1 MKLRLKEKH
10 EAEAIPSLMKLF
22 SYKNKFQV
30 PKLEKVVVNMGVGE
44 AVANPRDLDT
54 SVEEL
59 TQITGQR
66 PLVTLSKKS
75 ISAFKIR
82 EGLKLGCKVT
92 LRGARMYVFLDK
104 FFNVVLPRIRD
115 FRGTNP
121 KSFDGRGNYSIGLK
135 EQLIFPEIDYD
146 KVKRVQG
153 MDVTIVTTAKT
164 DKEALELLKLLGLP
178 FREN

>member
-1 MKLRLKEKH
+1 MKLRLKEKLEN
-10 EAEAIPSLMKLF
+10 EAQPELMKTF
-22 SYKNKFQV
+22 KYKNKLQA
-30 PKLEKVVVNMGVGE
+30 PKLEKVIINMGVGE
-44 AVANPRDLDT
+44 AVVNARDLDT

-66 PLVTLSKKS
+66 PVVTEAKKS

-82 EGLKLGCKVT
+82 EGMKVGCKVT

-135 EQLIFPEIDYD
+135 EQIIFPEIDYD

-153 MDVTIVTTAKT
+153 MDVTIVTSAKT

>member
-10 EAEAIPSLMKLF
+10 ETEAIPSLMKIF
-22 SYKNKFQV
+22 NYKNKFQV
-30 PKLEKVVVNMGVGE
+30 PKLEKVIVNMGVGE
-44 AVANPRDLDT
+44 AVANPRDLDA
-54 SVEEL
+54 SVDEL

-66 PLVTLSKKS
+66 PVITKSKKS

-82 EGLKLGCKVT
+82 EGLKIGCKVT
-92 LRGARMYVFLDK
+92 LRGPRMYVFLDK

-135 EQLIFPEIDYD
+135 EQGIFPEIDLD
-146 KVKRVQG
+146 KVKRTQG
-153 MDVTIVTTAKT
+153 MDITIVTSAKT
-164 DKEALELLKLLGLP
+164 DKEALELLKVLGLP